1 MTKRK
6 TKTTAEEQAGTP
18 FERALARRL
27 LDLILADKEVRI
39 HLEARLEHIPKKGD
53 LDSVDLGVCRM
64 NQVFLDWLSGE
75 CDKLWC
81 GIDAMPKQGD
91 ILDGEKEAKL
101 KATLMGDPEEG
112 VAEPLGPTPETF
124 TDSGMGLVK
133 G

>member
-1 MTKRK
+1 MGKRK
-6 TKTTAEEQAGTP
+6 AKTKAEEQAGTP

-39 HLEARLEHIPKKGD
+39 HLEARLEHVPKKGD
-53 LDSVDLGVCRM
+53 LDSVDLGVCRR

-91 ILDGEKEAKL
+91 ILDEAKEAKL
-101 KATLMGDPEEG
+101 KAKLMGSDPEAE
-112 VAEPLGPTPETF
+112 AKEPLGPTPEAVT
-124 TDSGMGLVK
+124 G
-133 G
+133 